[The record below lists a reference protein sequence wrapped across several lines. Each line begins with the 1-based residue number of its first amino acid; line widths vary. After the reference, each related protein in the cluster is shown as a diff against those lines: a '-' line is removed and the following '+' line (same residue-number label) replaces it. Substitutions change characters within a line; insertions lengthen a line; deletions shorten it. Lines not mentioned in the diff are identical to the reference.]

1 MQNHILWSEIGSG
14 FWELCGT
21 PLPKIV
27 QGCGDTLRGQPYT
40 ERGWGDSS
48 GDNPALRGME
58 GLFRGQHYPERGGG
72 TLQGTTLPW
81 EGWGDS
87 SGDNPTLRGV
97 LQEKAL
103 PLDASLA
110 CRTSSVW
117 GPCTPSGELSV
128 AVLVWLTELYLW
140 RLHRNFVRGISAV
153 GVSKDFTSP
162 AISQGFIEVFHI
174 YSYVIVGQLW
184 SENSKLINEI
194 LHNCCTW
201 NKSHMLWE
209 LGRVVLHF
217 VSFLPVALREEE
229 TTWRLW
235 SSTLL
240 CWWPL

>member
-48 GDNPALRGME
+48 GDNPALRGVG
-58 GLFRGQHYPERGGG
+58 GLFRGQPCPERDGG

-153 GVSKDFTSP
+153 GVSKDFASP

-184 SENSKLINEI
+184 SENSKLING

-201 NKSHMLWE
+201 KKSHMLWE